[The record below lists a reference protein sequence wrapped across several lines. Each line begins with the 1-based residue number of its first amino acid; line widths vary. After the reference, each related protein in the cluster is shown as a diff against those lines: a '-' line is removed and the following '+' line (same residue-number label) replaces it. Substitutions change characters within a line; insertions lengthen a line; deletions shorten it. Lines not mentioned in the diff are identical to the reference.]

1 MKPEIRIDNTVDKG
15 RRSYR
20 MKKLCDK
27 LVQLSI
33 ADQPMKLL
41 DLSNTGI
48 AFHGSEKLQ
57 PGQYPA
63 HLSFVLDEQ
72 TFNLN
77 LQLNLN
83 RIGSEYF
90 AGEFEQL
97 NEVDER
103 ILSRFITYCQKVL
116 IQQAHEERLEQRR
129 KRLEEQQAGHKS

>member
-1 MKPEIRIDNTVDKG
+1 MKPEIRINNVIDKG
-15 RRSYR
+15 RRSFR

-33 ADQPMKLL
+33 ADQPVSLL

-48 AFHGSEKLQ
+48 AFHGSKDLQ

-63 HLSFVLDEQ
+63 HLSFQLDDQ

-77 LQLNLN
+77 LQLKLN
-83 RIGSEYF
+83 RVGSEYY

-103 ILSRFITYCQKVL
+103 ILSRFITHCQKVL
-116 IQQAHEERLEQRR
+116 IQQAHEERLEKHRR
-129 KRLEEQQAGHKS
+129 KLEEQKSDQKP

>member
-1 MKPEIRIDNTVDKG
+1 MKPEIRINNVIDKG
-15 RRSYR
+15 RRSFR

-33 ADQPMKLL
+33 ADQPVKLL

-48 AFHGSEKLQ
+48 AFHGSEDLQ

-63 HLSFVLDEQ
+63 HLSFQLDDQ

-77 LQLNLN
+77 LQLKLN
-83 RIGSEYF
+83 RIGSEYY

-116 IQQAHEERLEQRR
+116 IQQAHEERLEKHR
-129 KRLEEQQAGHKS
+129 KKQEEQISGQKP